1 MEQGDRVLVV
11 GEHAEPMKSS
21 ELLKC
26 DLHRMVVPRRRVKIS
41 HAMDVTG
48 QFNDRSHGMK
58 MHRMLAVGALA
69 LAAVA
74 TPTATPTAA
83 QAADQPP
90 APNLISSP
98 SWESGR
104 SWMNSPW
111 LWRRGWSLWR
121 SCWASR
127 W

>member
-1 MEQGDRVLVV
+1 
-11 GEHAEPMKSS
+11 
-21 ELLKC
+21 
-26 DLHRMVVPRRRVKIS
+26 
-41 HAMDVTG
+41 MDVTG

-90 APNLISSP
+90 APQSDQLPVVGIWPQLDELPVVVAPGVVTVAKLLGVPVVNPPAKS
-98 SWESGR
+98 
-104 SWMNSPW
+104 
-111 LWRRGWSLWR
+111 
-121 SCWASR
+121 
-127 W
+127 